1 MDRFLLGH
9 SGLPDWRAALDEVV
23 DQLQPQAGD
32 EAAAPTLGWVY
43 FTDDHAPQATALLQ
57 ALHALWPGVAW
68 TGASGVGVCATG
80 VEYFGTSGL
89 VVMLAALPPEQ
100 FRVFSGARPLQGFRA
115 HTALVHADPSTPAL
129 QELIGE
135 LAARVDSGYLFGGL
149 ASAREGA
156 PLLVADAVLEGG
168 LAGVAFGPGVVLLS
182 RLSQGSQPV
191 GPAHEVTAV
200 DDNVVLTL
208 DGEPALQVLKDD
220 TGIDLA
226 QPRQAF
232 ARLRETLVGLADPD
246 QAPLADSRAFG
257 SDTRVRHIIGLDLGR
272 DAFAIADEP
281 SEGMR
286 LAFCRRHVEAA
297 RRDLVRICSEIREE
311 LDTCSVTGEG
321 AASAAADAAAA
332 PPIAGA
338 VYVSCAGRGGPHFG
352 APSAELQIVR
362 RALGDV
368 PLAGFFAAGEI
379 ARQHLFGYTGVLT
392 VFTTSQN

>member
-1 MDRFLLGH
+1 MERFLLGH
-9 SGLPDWRAALDEVV
+9 SGHPDWRSALDDAI
-23 DQLQPQAGD
+23 DQLQQQTWDDATQ
-32 EAAAPTLGWVY
+32 PTLGWVY
-43 FTDDHAPQATALLQ
+43 FTDDHAPHAAALLQ
-57 ALHALWPGVAW
+57 ALQAQWPGVAW

-80 VEYFGTSGL
+80 VEYFGSSGL
-89 VVMLAALPPEQ
+89 VLMLATLPTDQ
-100 FRVFSGARPLQGFRA
+100 FRVFSGARPLHGFAA
-115 HTALVHADPSTPAL
+115 HTALVHADPATPAL

-135 LAARVDSGYLFGGL
+135 LSARTGSGYLFGGL

-168 LAGVAFGPGVVLLS
+168 LAGVAFGPGVALLS

-208 DGEPALQVLKDD
+208 DGEPALDVLKAD

-246 QAPLADSRAFG
+246 QAALADSRAFG

-311 LDTCSVTGEG
+311 LDTCSVTGAEG
-321 AASAAADAAAA
+321 AAAADAAAA

-362 RALGDV
+362 HALGDV

-392 VFTTSQN
+392 VFTASQN